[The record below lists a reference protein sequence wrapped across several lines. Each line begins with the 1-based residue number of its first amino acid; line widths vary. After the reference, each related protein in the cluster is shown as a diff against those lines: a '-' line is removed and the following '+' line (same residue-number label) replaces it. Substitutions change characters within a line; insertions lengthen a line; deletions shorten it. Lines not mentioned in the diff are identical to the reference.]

1 MAVRF
6 TTITSNI
13 FDMQKSI
20 ISGTALTR
28 LSGLYLP
35 LYLLKIGLNLLP
47 HTSLFCVKFMS
58 QLWYDILR
66 GVRGFVIACLC
77 GVSCRGVI
85 ANLLL
90 LVRTRFNFNP
100 YK

>member
-20 ISGTALTR
+20 ISGSALTR

-47 HTSLFCVKFMS
+47 HTSLFLCQIYVSIMIWYSTGVFEA
-58 QLWYDILR
+58 LW
-66 GVRGFVIACLC
+66 
-77 GVSCRGVI
+77 
-85 ANLLL
+85 
-90 LVRTRFNFNP
+90 
-100 YK
+100 